1 MKIFDINDINDYSNG
16 YHFPVNVNNEEIIQR
31 LLSSCSMV
39 SDLKGTLFYSVLLN
53 IELEISR
60 DDITPS
66 MKMNILDKLVYNYI
80 HESKKL
86 FKDEIIKE
94 YKNNKLNTESI
105 EL

>member
-1 MKIFDINDINDYSNG
+1 MNSFDISDYSNG
-16 YHFPVNVNNEEIIQR
+16 YLSISVNNEEIIQH

-53 IELEISR
+53 IEQEFSR

-66 MKMNILDKLVYNYI
+66 MKMNVLNKLVYSYI

-94 YKNNKLNTESI
+94 YRNNKLNTESI

>member
-1 MKIFDINDINDYSNG
+1 MENFDINDYSG
-16 YHFPVNVNNEEIIQR
+16 YHYISSVNVNNEEIIQH

-39 SDLKGTLFYSVLLN
+39 SDLKGTLFYSILLN
-53 IELEISR
+53 IEQEISR

-66 MKMNILDKLVYNYI
+66 MKMNTLNKLVYSYI
-80 HESKKL
+80 YESKKL

-94 YKNNKLNTESI
+94 YRNNKLNTESI

>member
-1 MKIFDINDINDYSNG
+1 MESFDINDYSNG
-16 YHFPVNVNNEEIIQR
+16 YHYISVNNEEIIQH
-31 LLSSCSMV
+31 LLSSCSMI
-39 SDLKGTLFYSVLLN
+39 SDLKGTLFYNVLFN
-53 IELEISR
+53 IEQELSR

-66 MKMNILDKLVYNYI
+66 MKMNTLNKLVYNYI

-94 YKNNKLNTESI
+94 YKNNKLNTKTT